1 MARKYLSRYRPSYS
15 GATRGRRPVRKR
27 PSPRRRSYGKK
38 RYGSKRTSNK
48 RILNITS
55 IKKRDT
61 MLAFYQNSSTI
72 NPQPGGYTLQ
82 GTGGGNGG
90 NATILLW
97 CATAR
102 DNTVGTGGALGNRFT
117 PSTRTATTCYMR
129 GLAENVE
136 LSTNTGV
143 PWQWRRICFTFRD
156 PGSLSTT
163 HSFFNEAG
171 GGYSRLLYNVTSGS
185 TPDTANLNNLRSLI
199 FRGEL
204 GTDWSN
210 YLTAP
215 VDNTRVTIKMDKT
228 RNISSGNQNG
238 KLVHQKLWM
247 PMNKNLVYDD
257 DENGGSETARFLS
270 VGGKAGMGDYYVMD
284 IFIAGIGAVS
294 SDNLLFNPQATLY
307 WHEK

>member
-1 MARKYLSRYRPSYS
+1 MARKSTSTRRPSYK
-15 GATRGRRPVRKR
+15 GARIGRGSIRKR
-27 PSPRRRSYGKK
+27 ASSRRRSYGRK
-38 RYGSKRTSNK
+38 RYGGKTTSKK
-48 RILNITS
+48 RILNLTS

-61 MLAFYQNSSTI
+61 MLAYYQNASTV
-72 NPQPGGYTLQ
+72 NPQAGGYTVQ

-90 NATILLW
+90 PSTVLMW

-102 DNTVGTGGALGNRFT
+102 DNTVSMGGSLGNRFT

-129 GLAENVE
+129 GLSENIE
-136 LSTNTGV
+136 LSSNSGV

-163 HSFFNEAG
+163 QVFYNEG
-171 GGYSRLLYNVTSGS
+171 TSGFERLLYNVTSGS
-185 TPDTANLNNLRSLI
+185 SPDNTNLSNIRGLI

-204 GTDWSN
+204 GQDWSS

-215 VDNTRVTIKMDKT
+215 TDNTRVTIKMDKT
-228 RNISSGNQNG
+228 RTISSGNQSG
-238 KLVHQKLWM
+238 RMVYHKMWM

-270 VGGKAGMGDYYVMD
+270 VGGKVGMGDYYVVD
-284 IFIAGIGAVS
+284 IFQAGTGAVS
-294 SDNLLFNPQATLY
+294 SDTLLFNPQATLY